1 MNVFYEGK
9 CQKTNESTDRILQVR
24 CVVLLLDYLL
34 VERSGLETFGLT
46 SFLFSFAT
54 FPMFHMTSFCLISK
68 TTEWIDTIL

>member
-46 SFLFSFAT
+46 RFELLPFSFAT
-54 FPMFHMTSFCLISK
+54 FPMLHMTSFCLMSK
-68 TTEWIDTIL
+68 TTE